1 MHLEIR
7 EVGADSLRQYA
18 EIPVAFEVRSVF
30 RVDLLD
36 DGLGGIR
43 LQEEQIATPY
53 VKDYDGSEDG
63 GPERELKRF
72 DIRNWGIFL
81 ALKGERAVGGAVVAF
96 DTPGV
101 HMLQDRSDIAVLWD
115 IRVHPDLRR
124 CGIGSRLFGEA
135 GNWARKRACRLLKV
149 ETQNVNIAACRFY
162 ASQGCRLGE
171 INRYGYAGH
180 PQVGHEVKLVWCLD
194 L

>member
-7 EVGADSLRQYA
+7 EVGADRLPHYA
-18 EIPVAFEVRSVF
+18 EIPIAFEVRSVF
-30 RVDLLD
+30 RVVLVD

-72 DIRNWGIFL
+72 DMRNWGIFL
-81 ALKGERAVGGAVVAF
+81 ALKGARAVGGAVVAF
-96 DTPGV
+96 NTPGV
-101 HMLQDRSDIAVLWD
+101 HMLQGRTDIAVLWD

-124 CGIGSRLFGEA
+124 CGIGTRLFREA
-135 GNWARKRACRLLKV
+135 ADWSRRRKCRLLKV
-149 ETQNVNIAACRFY
+149 ETQNVNVPACRFY
-162 ASQGCRLGE
+162 ASQGCQLGE
-171 INRYGYAGH
+171 INRYAYAGH
-180 PQVGHEVKLVWCLD
+180 PDVGHEVRLVWCID